1 MLESLLVAAPFAFTV
16 LVFGLAVGSQPIDVA
31 LQDITTPDFLEQQGY
46 APDALDDMME
56 RKIAEIVDGAAS
68 LQTPRRI
75 DVGTPQTT
83 INAFADIAELVQPV
97 RATQRFL
104 GLVEYIA
111 EIHFLSDEE
120 FEGTVRL
127 GDTRWELE
135 ADQDESVT
143 ATLRIRDSDTLQIVK
158 YREMEIA
165 YEDFDDQL
173 DQIAREIVGFVD
185 PYILALYLYNEANRD
200 PLDDLT
206 LPDAVDHLKAAM
218 PLVPAQDRHWYYNL
232 LCHISNQVGDP
243 DLAIEYCKEAIRSR
257 PEFALAHV
265 NWGAALAR
273 LDQEAEAIGH
283 YQTALRIQPDL
294 AIARVHLA
302 EFLRERRLYD
312 EALAELDLAQARAPE
327 LARIYEERAAVYDQ
341 VGVPEL
347 AQQQRHRAEVARAR
361 QPRQSYF
368 DAL

>member
-83 INAFADIAELVQPV
+83 INAFADIAEIVQPV

-135 ADQDESVT
+135 ANQDESVT

-165 YEDFDDQL
+165 V
-173 DQIAREIVGFVD
+173 RGF
-185 PYILALYLYNEANRD
+185 R
-200 PLDDLT
+200 
-206 LPDAVDHLKAAM
+206 
-218 PLVPAQDRHWYYNL
+218 
-232 LCHISNQVGDP
+232 
-243 DLAIEYCKEAIRSR
+243 
-257 PEFALAHV
+257 
-265 NWGAALAR
+265 
-273 LDQEAEAIGH
+273 
-283 YQTALRIQPDL
+283 
-294 AIARVHLA
+294 
-302 EFLRERRLYD
+302 
-312 EALAELDLAQARAPE
+312 
-327 LARIYEERAAVYDQ
+327 
-341 VGVPEL
+341 
-347 AQQQRHRAEVARAR
+347 
-361 QPRQSYF
+361 
-368 DAL
+368 